1 MTFLNSTKTPEQW
14 YFAWENL
21 QWVFFLWFW
30 LLLFI
35 HCCFC
40 VAVCC
45 SSFIAFRRHP
55 SLFREISPGFY
66 THFPFYTFSPAH
78 RRVIRDIFILTFP
91 GSSFT
96 VSKYNHE
103 LLVVKN
109 LVYLLLTRFEFF
121 SLVQSICKDYKNH
134 FEQDLYCLQTLRW
147 NCTSE
152 LFFRKIAYLI
162 RLLKSSHPVRNKNNQ
177 YLMGKRCFWASSIFL
192 IRKRSTIFEFA
203 PLCRQLNSASSSTI
217 SFLIFWDYS
226 MF

>member
-1 MTFLNSTKTPEQW
+1 MTFLNSTKAPEQW

-21 QWVFFLWFW
+21 QWVFFVILVVALHS
-30 LLLFI
+30 LLFLCCCLLFFI
-35 HCCFC
+35 HCFST
-40 VAVCC
+40 
-45 SSFIAFRRHP
+45 SSLTLPWDIARFLH
-55 SLFREISPGFY
+55 
-66 THFPFYTFSPAH
+66 PFYTFSPAH

-96 VSKYNHE
+96 VSKYNHQ
-103 LLVVKN
+103 LLVVKS

-121 SLVQSICKDYKNH
+121 SLVHSICKDYKNH

-152 LFFRKIAYLI
+152 LFFRKTAYLI

-177 YLMGKRCFWASSIFL
+177 YLLGKRCFWALSIFL
-192 IRKRSTIFEFA
+192 IRKRSTIFEFV
-203 PLCRQLNSASSSTI
+203 PLYRQLNSASSSTI